1 MIRSQTVWSR
11 TVPGTSSRSKP
22 TTTGGAAQEPPTTA
36 LPPGLRRR
44 VKFTNA
50 CSGERLARETIP
62 STGVSQSEISPCT
75 TSTLGRSSI
84 RLTRLIR
91 STRRPD
97 RSSKTKRVSGITTL
111 SGIPG
116 RPTPEPTSRTRS
128 GVSRNPPAKSKES
141 PICRLSTRIA
151 SLGPIPPASTASV
164 SSHSRYRSRMETRV
178 GDSSRPAHSLH
189 RAQRRWEGST

>member
-36 LPPGLRRR
+36 LPPGSQKTCESHQRLLR
-44 VKFTNA
+44 
-50 CSGERLARETIP
+50 GETGPGDNPIDRGIPVRDISMYHLDIGQIQHPGHPSHQIDPPAR
-62 STGVSQSEISPCT
+62 
-75 TSTLGRSSI
+75 SI
-84 RLTRLIR
+84 E
-91 STRRPD
+91 
-97 RSSKTKRVSGITTL
+97 KTKRVSGITTL

-128 GVSRNPPAKSKES
+128 GVSRNPPAKSNES
-141 PICRLSTRIA
+141 PICRLSTRTA

-164 SSHSRYRSRMETRV
+164 SSHSRYRSRVETRV